1 MSQAGLLAYLGSMD
15 VTRVDGDGQSP
26 ETIHQ
31 QITLALVQH
40 PAVLEASVV
49 PCRMPTGDRRLVAFV
64 VPRPS
69 AECTPEALREFVRER
84 LGPQGTPDKV
94 IFLDALPRSVTGKV
108 DRKRLESG
116 EFAT

>member
-1 MSQAGLLAYLGSMD
+1 MD
-15 VTRVDGDGQSP
+15 VTRVGEGGQSP

-49 PCRMPTGDRRLVAFV
+49 PCRMPEGDQRVVAFV
-64 VPRPS
+64 VPRS
-69 AECTPEALREFVRER
+69 GADCTPESLREFVRQQ
-84 LGPQGTPDKV
+84 LGPQATPDKV
-94 IFLDALPRSVTGKV
+94 IFLDALPRSVSGKV

-116 EFAT
+116 EFAA